1 MLGATAVSATT
12 PSYTHLVLTRE
23 HSSYAMKGNLKQVQ
37 PYDIPTRELLTDK
50 QNSVNQ
56 IMIRGNE
63 RLDEAIQH
71 GTHAKH
77 RDDTIFHLLSTD
89 RIDLIQNRRLRA

>member
-1 MLGATAVSATT
+1 MLGASAVSATT

-23 HSSYAMKGNLKQVQ
+23 HSSYAMKGNLKQAQ

-50 QNSVNQ
+50 QNSAKQ
-56 IMIRGNE
+56 IRGNE
-63 RLDEAIQH
+63 RLDKAIQH

-77 RDDTIFHLLSTD
+77 RAGTIFHLLSTD